1 MTTGRGRRP
10 DPSPGRARDH
20 DRDRGRDQGQD
31 PGPDRGRARD
41 RGARDQDPGQ
51 KSTSNLI
58 GHYAD
63 LITLQYYLIMHL
75 KDTSNMCSFID
86 N

>member
-1 MTTGRGRRP
+1 MMTTGRGRRP

-20 DRDRGRDQGQD
+20 ARGHARDRARDQGQD

-51 KSTSNLI
+51 KSTSNWALR
-58 GHYAD
+58 
-63 LITLQYYLIMHL
+63 
-75 KDTSNMCSFID
+75 
-86 N
+86 